1 GNDAT
6 NKNYVDNAIT
16 AAAADGSETIVTA
29 GTDISVTGTGTTA
42 NPYIVNSTFTE
53 VDGSTSNEI
62 QNLGQVL
69 TEGNDAGG
77 SVITNMGTPVI
88 GTDATTKDYV
98 DTAITASNQTVV
110 SADAGNLVVAGTDG
124 GAFLNSVND
133 ADADPT
139 NEIQTAAQV
148 AFTPTGNT
156 TSTDVQAA
164 IEEIQTEVDGFAAV
178 AGQTNTASN
187 AGTAGVGVFAR
198 KTGADLEF
206 KNINS
211 TSGKIT
217 VTDDTAND
225 EIDLEIG
232 ANAITTNEL
241 ANNAV
246 TNIKLAA
253 NAVTTDKILDG
264 TIVTTDIASGGNDKV
279 LTTSATGVV
288 TWEDKTALDTDAT
301 NEIQNIN
308 EVLADGNDAGGLAIA
323 NIANPTNA
331 QDAATKDYVDTAI
344 TASNQ
349 TVVSADAGNIVVAGT
364 DGGAFLNSVN
374 DADADATNEIQNINE
389 VLADGNNAG
398 GLVIDNIGAP
408 IDGNDATNKNYVD
421 NAITAAA
428 ADGSETIVTAG
439 TDISVTG
446 TGTTA
451 NPYIVNST
459 FTEVD
464 GSTTNEIQN
473 SAQVNLSTPLDVD
486 GDTVNETTV
495 QEAIA
500 DLSTA
505 VAADGDTDA
514 TNEIQNINE
523 VLADG
528 NNAGGLVIDNI
539 GAPID
544 GNDATNKNYV
554 DNAIT
559 AAAADGSETIVTA
572 GTDISVTG
580 TGTTANPYIVNSTF
594 TEVDGSTSNEI
605 QNLGQ
610 VLTEGNDAGGS
621 VITNMGTPVI
631 GTDATTKDY
640 VDTAITASN

>member
-1 GNDAT
+1 
-6 NKNYVDNAIT
+6 
-16 AAAADGSETIVTA
+16 
-29 GTDISVTGTGTTA
+29 
-42 NPYIVNSTFTE
+42 
-53 VDGSTSNEI
+53 
-62 QNLGQVL
+62 QVL

-88 GTDATTKDYV
+88 GTDAT
-98 DTAITASNQTVV
+98 
-110 SADAGNLVVAGTDG
+110 
-124 GAFLNSVND
+124 
-133 ADADPT
+133 
-139 NEIQTAAQV
+139 
-148 AFTPTGNT
+148 
-156 TSTDVQAA
+156 
-164 IEEIQTEVDGFAAV
+164 
-178 AGQTNTASN
+178 
-187 AGTAGVGVFAR
+187 
-198 KTGADLEF
+198 
-206 KNINS
+206 
-211 TSGKIT
+211 
-217 VTDDTAND
+217 
-225 EIDLEIG
+225 
-232 ANAITTNEL
+232 
-241 ANNAV
+241 
-246 TNIKLAA
+246 
-253 NAVTTDKILDG
+253 
-264 TIVTTDIASGGNDKV
+264 
-279 LTTSATGVV
+279 
-288 TWEDKTALDTDAT
+288 
-301 NEIQNIN
+301 
-308 EVLADGNDAGGLAIA
+308 
-323 NIANPTNA
+323 
-331 QDAATKDYVDTAI
+331 TKDYVDTAI